1 MNLNMILKC
10 KNFLDKEKAI
20 FTMKGVFSLH
30 IKCFIEKKNGLL
42 TSKDGT
48 LLLCY

>member
-1 MNLNMILKC
+1 MNESVIIKC

-20 FTMKGVFSLH
+20 FTMKGIFSLH
-30 IKCFIEKKNGLL
+30 IKCFIEKTNGLL
-42 TSKDGT
+42 MSKDGT